1 MVRQDLTAVNR
12 GLEKVGPKGAAVVA
26 RDFVQWVAEFCT
38 VKNTDVLAK
47 TYVSA
52 LADFP
57 EDLAVLA
64 MDRVKA
70 TYQYNKPPKPRD
82 LMDAVRDEMTERL
95 GVKTKL
101 LQANLYGRDPLP
113 PPIERDVAKRKA
125 ECEAI
130 MAKVMKGVTA

>member
-1 MVRQDLTAVNR
+1 MDAVNR
-12 GLEKVGPKGAAVVA
+12 GLAKVGVQKATALA
-26 RDFVQWVAEFCT
+26 RPFAQWVAEFCT
-38 VKNTDVLAK
+38 VNNLDVLAK

-52 LADFP
+52 LAEFP
-57 EDLAVLA
+57 EDIAVLA

-82 LMDAVRDEMTERL
+82 LMDAVKDEMTERL

-130 MAKVMKGVTA
+130 MARVLKGVTA